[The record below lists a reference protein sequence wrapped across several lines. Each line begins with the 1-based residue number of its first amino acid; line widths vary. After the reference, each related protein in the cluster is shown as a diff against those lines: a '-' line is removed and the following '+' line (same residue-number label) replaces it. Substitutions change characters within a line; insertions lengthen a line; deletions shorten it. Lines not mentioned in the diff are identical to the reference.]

1 MGVDKMF
8 KVLKNATVIA
18 PDNLGKK
25 DVLVVNDTI
34 VRIADNIPQLP
45 FDDVEVM
52 DLEGMYLTPGFV
64 DQHVHITGGG
74 GEGGFATRVPEVM
87 LSELTRYGVTS
98 VVGVGGT
105 DDVTRSMPNLL
116 AKARG
121 LEEEGISTWIYSGA
135 YPAMTG
141 PRFTDNLRTDLMLID
156 KVIGGKVA
164 MSDHRSSQPTT
175 EDYAKLV
182 AETRMGGMM
191 SGKAGVL
198 HIHIGLGKRMLDP
211 IFEILENTEVPASNF
226 TPTHLNRNP
235 ELLAQA
241 IKLAKMGSCID
252 FTARMNMPMTEVI
265 PICLAAGVDA
275 EKITISSDGN
285 GSMPK
290 FNEKGEYIGLT
301 AATTDGLLLEVQDL
315 VKSGFELSKAI
326 CFITAN
332 PARNL
337 KLHKKGFIKVGNHAD
352 FVVLDKDLNIVHVMA
367 KGRIMVRDKQIIVK
381 GTFEK

>member
-1 MGVDKMF
+1 MF
-8 KVLKNATVIA
+8 KVLKNANVIA
-18 PDNLGKK
+18 PEKMGIK
-25 DVLVVNDTI
+25 DVLIVNDTI
-34 VRIADNIPQLP
+34 AMIADQIPELP
-45 FDDVEVM
+45 FENLQVW
-52 DLEGMYLTPGFV
+52 DLQGKYLVPGFV

-87 LSELTRYGVTS
+87 LSELTRYGITT

-135 YPAMTG
+135 YPATTG
-141 PRFTDNLRTDLMLID
+141 PRFTGNFRTDLMLID
-156 KVIGGKVA
+156 KVVGGKVA
-164 MSDHRSSQPTT
+164 MSDHRSSMPTT

-182 AETRMGGMM
+182 AETRIGGMM

-198 HIHIGLGKRMLDP
+198 HIHIGLGKRKLDQ
-211 IFEILENTEVPASNF
+211 IFEILENTEIPAANF
-226 TPTHLNRNP
+226 TPTHLNRNH
-235 ELLAQA
+235 ELLAEA
-241 IKLAKMGSCID
+241 IKLAHLGSCID

-265 PICLAAGVDA
+265 KTCMDNNVSLD
-275 EKITISSDGN
+275 KITISSDGN

-290 FNEKGEYIGLT
+290 FNEKGDFIGLT
-301 AATTDGLLLEVQDL
+301 AATTDGLLLDIQELVQ
-315 VKSGFELSKAI
+315 SGTLELSDAVRFVTI
-326 CFITAN
+326 N

-337 KLHKKGFIKVGNHAD
+337 KLPKKGEIKVGNHAD
-352 FVVLDKDLNIVHVMA
+352 FVVLNSELNIVHVFA
-367 KGRIMVRDKQIIVK
+367 KGRTMIENGKILVK

>member
-1 MGVDKMF
+1 MF
-8 KVLKNATVIA
+8 KVFKNANVFTPENI
-18 PDNLGKK
+18 GKK

-34 VRIADNIPQLP
+34 VAIEDMIPELP
-45 FDDVEVM
+45 FDTEVI
-52 DLEGMYLTPGFV
+52 DLKGMSLVPGFV

-74 GEGGFATRVPEVM
+74 GEGSFSTRVPEVM
-87 LSELTRYGVTS
+87 LSELTRYGVTT

-121 LEEEGISTWIYSGA
+121 LEEEGLSTWIYSGA
-135 YPAMTG
+135 YPAKG
-141 PRFTDNLRTDLMLID
+141 PRFTDNFRTDIMFID
-156 KVIGGKVA
+156 KVVGGKVA
-164 MSDHRSSQPTT
+164 MSDHRSSMPTT

-198 HIHIGLGKRMLDP
+198 HIHIGLGKRMLDQ
-211 IFEILENTEVPASNF
+211 IFDILENTEIPASNF

-241 IKLAKMGSCID
+241 IKLGKMGACID
-252 FTARMNMPMTEVI
+252 FTARMNMPMTEVVKA
-265 PICLAAGVDA
+265 CMDAGLSLD
-275 EKITISSDGN
+275 KITMSSDGN

-290 FNEKGEYIGLT
+290 FNDKGEYIGLT
-301 AATTDGLLLEVQDL
+301 AATTDGLLLEIQDL
-315 VKSGFELSKAI
+315 VSSKTLSLGDALR
-326 CFITAN
+326 FITVN

-337 KLHKKGFIKVGNHAD
+337 KLPKKGEIKIGNHAD
-352 FVVLDKDLNIVHVMA
+352 FVVLDENLNIVHVMA
-367 KGRIMVRDKQIIVK
+367 KGRMMIKDKEILVK